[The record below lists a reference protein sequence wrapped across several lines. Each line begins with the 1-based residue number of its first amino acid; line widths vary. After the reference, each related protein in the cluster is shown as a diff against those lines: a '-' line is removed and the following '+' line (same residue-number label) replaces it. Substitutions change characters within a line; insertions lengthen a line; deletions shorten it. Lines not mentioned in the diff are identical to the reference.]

1 MIRSDNRSSVA
12 NADRHDRDRT
22 AILPLVPEHADQA
35 AGDAIV
41 VARGLIRTYTAPDGS
56 RFNALD
62 DVDLDVHRGEL
73 TVIAGPSGSG
83 KSTLLQV
90 LAGLDRPDSGVVFIG
105 DQDITKGG
113 DRTLSRMRRRRLGF
127 VFQSFNLIDS
137 LTARENIGLPLQL
150 DGRKV
155 DQARMEHLAA
165 SLGLVDRLDHY
176 PTQLSGGQQ
185 QRIAVVR
192 ALMSDP
198 EVVFAD
204 EPTASLDPR
213 SGDQMIATMLE
224 VAHEHGHA
232 VVAISHDPKVEQ
244 AGDKVYRMAAGRLSL
259 VRARTAPAHA
269 MGPLDGTR

>member
-1 MIRSDNRSSVA
+1 MIR
-12 NADRHDRDRT
+12 ADDRISTDTTEMTRT
-22 AILPLVPEHADQA
+22 AVLPIDHRTSAVGVVDAE
-35 AGDAIV
+35 AIV
-41 VARGLIRTYTAPDGS
+41 VARGLVRTYTAPDGS

-62 DVDLDVHRGEL
+62 DVDLDVRRGEL

-90 LAGLDRPDSGVVFIG
+90 LAGLDRPNAGVVFIG

-155 DQARMEHLAA
+155 DQARMGFLAE

-176 PTQLSGGQQ
+176 PAQLSGGQQ

-213 SGDQMIATMLE
+213 SGEQMIATMLQ
-224 VAHEHGHA
+224 VAHDYGHA
-232 VVAISHDPKVEQ
+232 VVAISHDPNVEQ

-259 VRARTAPAHA
+259 MRATPQAGGH
-269 MGPLDGTR
+269 G

>member
-1 MIRSDNRSSVA
+1 M
-12 NADRHDRDRT
+12 
-22 AILPLVPEHADQA
+22 
-35 AGDAIV
+35 
-41 VARGLIRTYTAPDGS
+41 ARGLRRTYRAPDGS
-56 RFNALD
+56 EIRALD
-62 DVDLDVHRGEL
+62 DVDLDVQRGEL

-90 LAGLDRPDSGVVFIG
+90 LAGLDRPDSGSVHIG
-105 DQDITKGG
+105 GQDITRGG

-137 LTARENIGLPLQL
+137 LTARENIALPMQL

-155 DQARMEHLAA
+155 DEARMQSLAD
-165 SLGLVDRLDHY
+165 SLGLGERLDHY

-192 ALMSDP
+192 ALVSDP

-204 EPTASLDPR
+204 EPTASLDTQ
-213 SGDQMIATMLE
+213 SGEQMIATLLE
-224 VAHEHGHA
+224 VAHHHGHA

-244 AGDKVYRMAAGRLSL
+244 AGDKVYRMAAGQLTL
-259 VRARTAPAHA
+259 VRSNEAARTDFSPAAPWAGQH
-269 MGPLDGTR
+269 

>member
-1 MIRSDNRSSVA
+1 MTTETLELNDG
-12 NADRHDRDRT
+12 RDE
-22 AILPLVPEHADQA
+22 V
-35 AGDAIV
+35 IV
-41 VARGLIRTYTAPDGS
+41 SARGLRRTYRAPDGAKI
-56 RFNALD
+56 RALD
-62 DVDLDVHRGEL
+62 NVDLDIRRGEL

-90 LAGLDRPDSGVVFIG
+90 LAGLDRPDSGSVRIG
-105 DQDITKGG
+105 DEEITRAR
-113 DRTLSRMRRRRLGF
+113 DRALSRMRRRKLGF

-155 DQARMEHLAA
+155 DDVRMTFLAD
-165 SLGLVDRLDHY
+165 SLGLGDRLDHY

-204 EPTASLDPR
+204 EPTASLDPKA
-213 SGDQMIATMLE
+213 GEQMIATLLD
-224 VAHEHGHA
+224 VAHQHGHA
-232 VVAISHDPKVEQ
+232 VVAISHDPEVEA
-244 AGDKVYRMAAGRLSL
+244 AGDKVYRMAAGRLEL
-259 VRARTAPAHA
+259 CRARAVAPHFPP
-269 MGPLDGTR
+269 GPDSMAGPRV